1 MECGNLDLNT
11 WLRNRKAVNPLER
24 KFYWKNML
32 EAVQTIHK
40 HGSFPAYTPSLFII
54 FWRLKFRICFVC
66 RYCPQW
72 LEASKL
78 CHRECITEAD
88 WLWHCQQNPAWRHKY
103 YEGFTG
109 KIDATCA
116 LNVHVKS
123 VHSDRS
129 QEFSIIN
136 KWFFWSYWKNCCN
149 NEYMGSHLLS
159 GEKIDY
165 LIKIRLEP
173 WTTCLQKPSKTLRPS
188 QEKPAQRFSYR
199 SNLTFKVIILFTTLK
214 FFFLVL

>member
-1 MECGNLDLNT
+1 MVCFLS
-11 WLRNRKAVNPLER
+11 
-24 KFYWKNML
+24 
-32 EAVQTIHK
+32 ICH
-40 HGSFPAYTPSLFII
+40 HCSII
-54 FWRLKFRICFVC
+54 IWRLKFTIGFVC

-78 CHRECITEAD
+78 CHRERVTEVD
-88 WLWHCQQNPAWRHKY
+88 WLWHCQQNPAWCYEY

-116 LNVHVKS
+116 PNVRVKS
-123 VHSDRS
+123 VHLDHS

-136 KWFFWSYWKNCCN
+136 KWRFWSWKICWLDGIACTVRRENWLFN
-149 NEYMGSHLLS
+149 KN
-159 GEKIDY
+159 
-165 LIKIRLEP
+165 RLEL

-199 SNLTFKVIILFTTLK
+199 SSLTFKVILLFTTLK
-214 FFFLVL
+214 